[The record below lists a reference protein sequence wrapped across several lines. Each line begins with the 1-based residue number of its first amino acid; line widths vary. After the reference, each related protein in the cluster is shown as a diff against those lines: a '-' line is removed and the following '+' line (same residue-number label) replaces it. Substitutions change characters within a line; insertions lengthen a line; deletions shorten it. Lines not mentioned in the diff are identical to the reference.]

1 MISIMTPPVF
11 DAIVLAGGRG
21 SRLGG
26 VDKSALVHRGS
37 TLLEHA
43 LAAVADARR
52 VVLVGDRE
60 PVDGT
65 LHAVEDPPGAGPAA
79 AVAAGIAALVHPA
92 LKGTALE
99 KTALDETAPLVAVLA
114 SDVPE
119 VVAAF
124 AQLRAVGEP
133 AVAVDTT
140 GRRQHLLALYP
151 GPELVAR
158 TRRDAQE
165 GRSMKELV
173 DGLVV
178 REVRIDVG
186 DVDRPEDAAWFG
198 IDL

>member
-43 LAAVADARR
+43 LAAVGDARR
-52 VVLVGDRE
+52 VVVVGERS
-60 PVDGT
+60 PVAGV

-79 AVAAGIAALVHPA
+79 AVAAGIAAL
-92 LKGTALE
+92 
-99 KTALDETAPLVAVLA
+99 DEPAPLVAVLA

-124 AQLRAVGEP
+124 TQLRALGEP
-133 AVAVDTT
+133 AVAVDAS

-151 GPELVAR
+151 GPELMAR
-158 TRRDAQE
+158 TQRGVQE
-165 GRSMKELV
+165 GRSMRNLV
-173 DGLVV
+173 AGLDVQ
-178 REVRIDVG
+178 EVTVDVG
-186 DVDRPEDAAWFG
+186 DVDRPEDAARFG
-198 IDL
+198 IEL

>member
-26 VDKSALVHRGS
+26 IDKSALVHRGS

-43 LAAVADARR
+43 LRAVIDARR

-60 PVDGT
+60 PVDGI

-79 AVAAGIAALVHPA
+79 AVAAGLAALDDP
-92 LKGTALE
+92 
-99 KTALDETAPLVAVLA
+99 ALDETAPLVAVLA

-124 AQLRAVGEP
+124 AQLRALGEP

-158 TRRDAQE
+158 AQRGAQE
-165 GRSMKELV
+165 GRSMQELV
-173 DGLVV
+173 QGLVV
-178 REVRIDVG
+178 QEVQVDVG
-186 DVDRPEDAAWFG
+186 DVDLPEDAARFG
-198 IDL
+198 IGL

>member
-43 LAAVADARR
+43 LEAVAGARR
-52 VVLVGDRE
+52 VVLVGDRD
-60 PVDGT
+60 PVAGT

-79 AVAAGIAALVHPA
+79 AVAAGLAALADP
-92 LKGTALE
+92 
-99 KTALDETAPLVAVLA
+99 APLVAVLA

-119 VVAAF
+119 VVTAF
-124 AQLRAVGEP
+124 AQLTATGRP
-133 AVAVDTT
+133 LVAVDLD

-151 GPELVAR
+151 GPELMVR
-158 TRRDAQE
+158 TQRGAQE
-165 GRSMKELV
+165 GRSMQELV
-173 DGLVV
+173 EGLDVQ
-178 REVRIDVG
+178 EVQIDVS
-186 DVDRPEDAAWFG
+186 DVDHPGDAARFG

>member
-26 VDKSALVHRGS
+26 IDKSALVHRGS

-43 LAAVADARR
+43 LRAVIDARR

-60 PVDGT
+60 PVDGI

-79 AVAAGIAALVHPA
+79 AVAAGLAALEDPA
-92 LKGTALE
+92 LDETAL
-99 KTALDETAPLVAVLA
+99 AETAPLVAVLA

-119 VVAAF
+119 VVATF
-124 AQLRAVGEP
+124 AQLRALGEP

-158 TRRDAQE
+158 AQRGAQE
-165 GRSMKELV
+165 GRSMQELV
-173 DGLVV
+173 QGLVV
-178 REVRIDVG
+178 QEVQVDVG
-186 DVDRPEDAAWFG
+186 DVDLPEDAARFG
-198 IDL
+198 IGL